1 MEFLWGV
8 KQVLTDVG
16 EEILSYR
23 MTSTGGKTLSGESSF
38 DFVKLLLGG
47 IQAHILDPL
56 IELYHSPFSENSYS
70 KNLKVK
76 SELPFL

>member
-8 KQVLTDVG
+8 KQVLADVG
-16 EEILSYR
+16 KEILS
-23 MTSTGGKTLSGESSF
+23 STGGKTLSGESSF
-38 DFVKLLLGG
+38 DSVKLLLGG
-47 IQAHILDPL
+47 IQAHILDLL

-76 SELPFL
+76 FLLPFC